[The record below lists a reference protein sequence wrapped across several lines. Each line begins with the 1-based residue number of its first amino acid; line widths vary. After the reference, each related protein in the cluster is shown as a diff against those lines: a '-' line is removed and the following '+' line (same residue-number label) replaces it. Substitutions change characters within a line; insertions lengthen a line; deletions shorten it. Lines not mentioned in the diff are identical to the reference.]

1 MIELQVISDLLH
13 NNNLMDYLAE
23 GITSEYFE
31 EHKEEFDFIVQHYRT
46 YNKVPDL
53 ATFMSKYPEFELI
66 EVMEPVK
73 YLSYNLKE
81 DYVFRALPNH
91 FKKWAKLSEENSLT
105 ALNTI
110 IDDCNALL
118 EKVSKKVDK

>member
-1 MIELQVISDLLH
+1 MIELQVINDILTH
-13 NNNLMDYLAE
+13 NNLNEYLAE

-31 EHKEEFDFIVQHYRT
+31 EHKEEFDFIVQHCDT

-53 ATFMSKYPEFELI
+53 ATFKSKYPDFELI
-66 EVMEPVK
+66 EVFEPVK

-91 FKKWAKLSEENSLT
+91 FKK
-105 ALNTI
+105 
-110 IDDCNALL
+110 
-118 EKVSKKVDK
+118 

>member
-1 MIELQVISDLLH
+1 MIELQVVNDILH

-23 GITSEYFE
+23 GITSEYFDE
-31 EHKEEFDFIVQHYRT
+31 YQEEFDFIVQHHRT
-46 YNKVPDL
+46 SNKVPDL
-53 ATFMSKYPEFELI
+53 AAFKSKYPNFELI
-66 EVMEPVK
+66 EVFEPVK

-105 ALNTI
+105 TLNTI

-118 EKVSKKVDK
+118 EKVSKKI

>member
-1 MIELQVISDLLH
+1 MKELQVINDILTNS
-13 NNNLMDYLAE
+13 NLNEYLAE

-31 EHKEEFDFIVQHYRT
+31 EHKEEFDFIVQHYRA

-53 ATFMSKYPEFELI
+53 ATFKSKYPEFELI
-66 EVMEPVK
+66 EVFEPVK

-81 DYVFRALPNH
+81 DYVFRVLCQH
-91 FKKWAKLSEENSLT
+91 FSKWAKLSEENSLT

-118 EKVSKKVDK
+118 EKVSVEVDK